1 MQPTCDHVIRISS
14 DQSLESGFV
23 NLIHYN
29 KQQIKR
35 IMSSSSQIKQL
46 EKFGQKNTRE
56 KKRKSIKNNQCAIK
70 HFLTNAK
77 STHDAHEAQHR
88 NCPKT
93 SLLH

>member
-14 DQSLESGFV
+14 DRSLETGFV

-35 IMSSSSQIKQL
+35 IMSSSSLIKQL
-46 EKFGQKNTRE
+46 EKCGQKKHKGE
-56 KKRKSIKNNQCAIK
+56 KKKINKNNQCAIK